1 MLVTDLRGMFL
12 RGLDDGTNRDAGRVI
27 GTYQG
32 SANLRHNHPRTLDG
46 RRTISEALNDDSY
59 IDATCSLVNTSS
71 LGASPASA
79 IIEPVGAPYFLA
91 IS

>member
-1 MLVTDLRGMFL
+1 MFL

-59 IDATCSLVNTSS
+59 IDATSDHKNNHDLDYYTQNTGFE
-71 LGASPASA
+71 GAHEARPINAA
-79 IIEPVGAPYFLA
+79 VKYF
-91 IS
+91 IKFT